1 MGMQRSLQTAHYWAV
16 ELDRAYQTIN
26 RALDGRK
33 PDEIRPRGKGTQA
46 LWYLTSVLQA
56 LGGGEELDGNAE
68 RARKDSE
75 AADKL
80 ALENA
85 ETRGE
90 LGRLSEMEEW
100 FGGHIERAR
109 ARLIQ
114 IPNALGQFVDPR
126 TAGSVV
132 AESRRLIHEALAELA
147 ADSAAARPAPVA
159 AMDTAADP
167 DGEPVGGP
175 ETPPL
180 KRKQRRA
187 RAVAN

>member
-1 MGMQRSLQTAHYWAV
+1 MGMQRSLQTAHHWAV
-16 ELDRAYQTIN
+16 ELGRAYQTVN

-33 PDEIRPRGKGTQA
+33 PDEVRARGKSTQA

-56 LGGGEELDGNAE
+56 LSGGEELDGNAE

-90 LGRLSEMEEW
+90 LGRLSEMEDW

-126 TAGSVV
+126 NSGSVV
-132 AESRRLIHEALAELA
+132 AESRRLIYEALAELA
-147 ADSAAARPAPVA
+147 ADGAEAGAAPAEAV
-159 AMDTAADP
+159 DTAPDS
-167 DGEPVGGP
+167 DGEPVGRP
-175 ETPPL
+175 EAPSF
-180 KRKQRRA
+180 KRKQRGT
-187 RAVAN
+187 RAVEN

>member
-33 PDEIRPRGKGTQA
+33 PDEVRPRGKSTQA

-68 RARKDSE
+68 RARKDAE

-85 ETRGE
+85 ETRSE
-90 LGRLSEMEEW
+90 LGRLTEMEEW
-100 FGGHIERAR
+100 FGGHVERAR

-126 TAGSVV
+126 TA
-132 AESRRLIHEALAELA
+132 
-147 ADSAAARPAPVA
+147 
-159 AMDTAADP
+159 
-167 DGEPVGGP
+167 
-175 ETPPL
+175 
-180 KRKQRRA
+180 
-187 RAVAN
+187 

>member
-33 PDEIRPRGKGTQA
+33 PDEVRPRGKGTQA

-90 LGRLSEMEEW
+90 LGKLSEMEDW

-126 TAGSVV
+126 YSGSVV
-132 AESRRLIHEALAELA
+132 AESRRLIYEALAELA
-147 ADSAAARPAPVA
+147 ADGTKARAAPSEAVDA
-159 AMDTAADP
+159 ASDA
-167 DGEPVGGP
+167 DGEPVGRP
-175 ETPPL
+175 EAPSL

-187 RAVAN
+187 RAVEN